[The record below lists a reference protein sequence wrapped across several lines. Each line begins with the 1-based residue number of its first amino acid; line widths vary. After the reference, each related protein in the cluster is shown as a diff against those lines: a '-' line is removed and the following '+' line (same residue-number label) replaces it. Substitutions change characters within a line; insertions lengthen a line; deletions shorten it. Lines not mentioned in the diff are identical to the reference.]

1 MQQSR
6 SVKGL
11 VSGRVQGVGFRYFV
25 KSHAQAEQIL
35 GWVRNLPDGGVELA
49 VEGGPAEIDSL
60 RALLRAGP
68 RGAVVTR
75 LEELPI
81 DEDAPHGQ
89 GFAVLAAAG
98 HPRPPITAVTVAC
111 GIWSLL
117 TAPVGAVSLARE

>member
-1 MQQSR
+1 MH
-6 SVKGL
+6 
-11 VSGRVQGVGFRYFV
+11 GRVQGVGYRVYV
-25 KSHAQAEQIL
+25 AGRADRL
-35 GWVRNLPDGGVELA
+35 GLCGWVRNLPDGGVELA

-89 GFAVLAAAG
+89 GFAVL
-98 HPRPPITAVTVAC
+98 
-111 GIWSLL
+111 S
-117 TAPVGAVSLARE
+117 